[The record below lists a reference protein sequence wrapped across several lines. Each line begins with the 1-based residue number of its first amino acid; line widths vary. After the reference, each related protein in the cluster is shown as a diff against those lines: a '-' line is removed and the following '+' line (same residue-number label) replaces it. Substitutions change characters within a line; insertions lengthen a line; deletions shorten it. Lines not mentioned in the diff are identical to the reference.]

1 MTSANLGDVPRL
13 SPFLFLSLFLLNYN
27 MVFTLIGV
35 VQSEGDA
42 VADEGAQRNAY
53 IVSLVLFP
61 TLSSMSVLIKCF
73 TLCRSQKFTR
83 SRCCKIV
90 EVFLYDMTFVFMG
103 TLYLAGDNLPI
114 FICTGMNGMKD
125 TEACRG
131 QSSYILGV
139 SLLLHTA
146 LHLAGILKLRPADMP
161 TFPVTGRIREAY
173 QSILQLAALTILV
186 DQAFSTVE
194 RFVTHL
200 DIEADET
207 LNCGCVGN
215 KTATNCL
222 SLINVEIGVFSLGLY
237 LIVLFIVIGLVVK
250 NGKDYCS
257 CYWEMKKTD
266 DNLNET
272 DGRKSKSKTVCC
284 HCWENVCIFGAHT
297 LVIVFMVLY
306 TLADNRWLWTCVALP
321 NPTAGRISMLSIA
334 LVISLLW
341 FGVYLAI
348 IFLPGVGTV
357 LYKENREFFI
367 KYECATLEAIVD
379 NSEWVYKEVL
389 AHKDDSTVN
398 LTDSCDRDCLIKESH
413 GSAILSL
420 HIHED
425 ITCWHSCG
433 FFKCCNTPN
442 QPCWDIL
449 KKKCKGYK
457 PLEEENEM
465 IMFAYWGEKKK
476 ITAKV
481 LKYLEEKTM
490 QNVHIAQLSADKMLN
505 MSEVAQ
511 DYPPGTQFYVVLK
524 PNRESSGTTPAGEEE
539 GSNDDGSGNQSPI
552 SITLNETE
560 KKTDGAPESGGTAVT
575 HKNETGKKTDDAS
588 ESGGAA
594 VTHVELHTRPWS
606 ADASE
611 SGGAAVTHVE
621 LDTRPWSADASDSGE
636 TPP

>member
-53 IVSLVLFP
+53 ILSLVFFP
-61 TLSSMSVLIKCF
+61 FLSLVSVLIKCI

-90 EVFLYDMTFVFMG
+90 MVFLYDMTFVFMG

-146 LHLAGILKLRPADMP
+146 LHLAGTLKLRPADMP

-173 QSILQLAALTILV
+173 QSILQLAALTIFV

-222 SLINVEIGVFSLGLY
+222 SLINFEIGGFSLGLY

-257 CYWEMKKTD
+257 CYWEMKKPNH
-266 DNLNET
+266 NLNET

-284 HCWENVCIFGAHT
+284 HCWENVCIFGAHA

-334 LVISLLW
+334 FVISLLW

-348 IFLPGVGTV
+348 TFLPGVGAV
-357 LYKENREFFI
+357 LYNENRGFFI
-367 KYECATLEAIVD
+367 NYECATLEAKVD
-379 NSEWVYKEVL
+379 NSEWVYKKVF
-389 AHKDDSTVN
+389 AHPRTERVSNDWSLNSREEFASSTEPVD
-398 LTDSCDRDCLIKESH
+398 LTDSCDRNFLIKESH
-413 GSAILSL
+413 GSASLSL
-420 HIHED
+420 PIHED
-425 ITCWHSCG
+425 ITCRRGCMHIVKCG
-433 FFKCCNTPN
+433 FFRCCKTPN
-442 QPCWDIL
+442 HGITCWDLL
-449 KKKCKGYK
+449 KNKCKCYK
-457 PLEEENEM
+457 RLASEENEM

-476 ITAKV
+476 ITAKMI
-481 LKYLEEKTM
+481 KYLEKTM
-490 QNVHIAQLSADKMLN
+490 QNVHTAQLSDDKMLN
-505 MSEVAQ
+505 MSGVEW
-511 DYPPGTQFYVVLK
+511 DYPSGTEFYVVLK
-524 PNRESSGTTPAGEEE
+524 PNGESSHTTPARNSSVSPEQRENDDRSTSEGETEEE
-539 GSNDDGSGNQSPI
+539 
-552 SITLNETE
+552 SIPQDHEQYLEHIPQNAETRE
-560 KKTDGAPESGGTAVT
+560 AIRTTNSDEAELSLVT
-575 HKNETGKKTDDAS
+575 MAEQ
-588 ESGGAA
+588 
-594 VTHVELHTRPWS
+594 
-606 ADASE
+606 
-611 SGGAAVTHVE
+611 
-621 LDTRPWSADASDSGE
+621 
-636 TPP
+636 